1 MRTLVVFLLVAAYVP
16 TAAARKAPPP
26 SKLTLVQAQC
36 AGTPPGPC
44 SPSFAFTSGTA
55 ILTGS
60 KQPKP
65 VCHEPQLPNGG
76 EVRLAGVTKDGVAFS
91 GTLSA
96 RVTLKTTFSTD
107 TSNGNCEL
115 QGLQITIESLLGELA
130 CRGGKCKGPLHG
142 LACLPGSCADT
153 LFTTEF
159 VSLVV
164 QDDAGQP
171 LATPGTFVAP
181 ARSDAP

>member
-1 MRTLVVFLLVAAYVP
+1 MRTAVVLLLLLLA
-16 TAAARKAPPP
+16 TSAAARKAPPP

-44 SPSFAFTSGTA
+44 SPAFAFTSGTA
-55 ILTGS
+55 ILIGS

-65 VCHEPQLPNGG
+65 VCHEPDLPDGG
-76 EVRLAGVTKDGVAFS
+76 EVRLAGVTKDGAAFS
-91 GTLSA
+91 GTLA
-96 RVTLKTTFSTD
+96 VRVTLKTTFSTD
-107 TSNGNCEL
+107 TNNGNCEL
-115 QGLQITIESLLGELA
+115 QGLQITIESLLGDLA
-130 CRGGKCKGPLHG
+130 CRAGKCKGALHG

-164 QDDAGQP
+164 LDDAGRA
-171 LATPGTFVAP
+171 LATPGTFVTP
-181 ARSDAP
+181 ARADAP